1 VSERSRADVEAE
13 VDRLHA
19 LPLEEFTEARNTL
32 AGRFAKE
39 GDPEAAGTIRSL
51 SKPTIVAWTI
61 NQLVRSERK
70 QLGALLEAADEL
82 RQAQERALAGGGA
95 DRVRHALDAER
106 KAVQALAASA
116 RRLLTE
122 AGRSASD
129 GTINRISSTLHAAV
143 ADPEARPRLEQGRL
157 EAEVES
163 AGFAPLTGLRPA
175 ATRSAQPTRKQ
186 KDELAER
193 RRAKAEARERLRS
206 LREELRDL
214 RRKARE
220 AEQTAGRLA
229 QEALAARERAE
240 KAQAEAHRVEQALK
254 AAEQR
259 EKV

>member
-1 VSERSRADVEAE
+1 MSKESRVDVDAE
-13 VDRLHA
+13 VDRLYE
-19 LPLEEFTEARNTL
+19 LPLEEFIQARNTL
-32 AGRFAKE
+32 AARLKKE
-39 GDPEAAGTIRSL
+39 GEADAADTVRSL

-70 QLGALLEAADEL
+70 QLGALLEAADGL

-106 KAVQALAASA
+106 KAVQALATSA
-116 RRLLTE
+116 RRLLSE

-129 GTINRISSTLHAAV
+129 GTINRISSTLYAAV
-143 ADPEARPRLEQGRL
+143 AHPEARPRLEQGRL

-163 AGFAPLTGLRPA
+163 TGFAPLTGLRPT
-175 ATRSAQPTRKQ
+175 ATRSEQPKRKQ

-193 RRAKAEARERLRS
+193 RRAKAEARERVRS
-206 LREELRDL
+206 LRDELRDL

-220 AEQTAGRLA
+220 AEQTAGKLA

-240 KAQAEAHRVEQALK
+240 KAQAEADRVEQALE
-254 AAEQR
+254 AAEQH
-259 EKV
+259 EKA